1 LSTECFEKLINKE
14 KERSESLCSEL
25 SSKVNEIIEL
35 KAIGDELRESSAN
48 EIRSLKEQQDIL
60 QVSIQY
66 AFSTNR

>member
-1 LSTECFEKLINKE
+1 MNEE

-25 SSKVNEIIEL
+25 SSKVNEIMEL

-60 QVSIQY
+60 KVW
-66 AFSTNR
+66 T